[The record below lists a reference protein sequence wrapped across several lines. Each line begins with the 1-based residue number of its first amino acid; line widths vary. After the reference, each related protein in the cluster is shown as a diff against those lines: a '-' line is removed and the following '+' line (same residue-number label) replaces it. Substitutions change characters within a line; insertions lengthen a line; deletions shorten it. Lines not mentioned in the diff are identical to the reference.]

1 MVRFSPQQE
10 EALHHFEP
18 MLEPIV
24 AAETAAEKRVRH
36 RAVDM
41 DLQEEDWKAFL
52 AGAKQRTYKK
62 GEYVLQEGK
71 PTAALYQ
78 IVRGTLRV
86 ELQLPD
92 QPQAVVVGYRK
103 AGEMFGETSLLQAP
117 PAPPR
122 TPRPAPRAPHP
133 PEQMVAANATYGW
146 LHAYRDDPMFVTGLW
161 ETAADHLKELA
172 LDERCVQRWVPQ
184 GSPAG

>member
-1 MVRFSPQQE
+1 MPPP
-10 EALHHFEP
+10 LHG
-18 MLEPIV
+18 L
-24 AAETAAEKRVRH
+24 AA
-36 RAVDM
+36 
-41 DLQEEDWKAFL
+41 
-52 AGAKQRTYKK
+52 
-62 GEYVLQEGK
+62 
-71 PTAALYQ
+71 
-78 IVRGTLRV
+78 ISLRPRRSCPPP
-86 ELQLPD
+86 QLP
-92 QPQAVVVGYRK
+92 
-103 AGEMFGETSLLQAP
+103 TSP
-117 PAPPR
+117 PRRLRDHSR